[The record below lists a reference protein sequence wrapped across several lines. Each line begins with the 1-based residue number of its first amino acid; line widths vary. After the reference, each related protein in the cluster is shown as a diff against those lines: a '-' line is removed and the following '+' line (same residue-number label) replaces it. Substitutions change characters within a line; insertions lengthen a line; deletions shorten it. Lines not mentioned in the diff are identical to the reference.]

1 MTEIGDGIHRIE
13 AEVGG
18 RPLYLFLFLGERKLL
33 LDAGCS
39 TTVEASILP
48 YLARLGLGPQ
58 DLDLLLVT
66 HPDLDHQG
74 GVHALAAANPSLTVA
89 CGTLDRALVSDP
101 DAVLERRYGAY
112 RAAHRIGYDDET
124 TAWMREMCGEAQ
136 QVDRV
141 FAGGERIELAPGWDL
156 SVFHVPGHSA
166 GHLAV
171 QDSRTGAFFS
181 GDCVQGSVY
190 LGLDGTPKLCPTYT
204 DVDPYLETIERVRTL
219 APNELHGCHWPAARG
234 LEVDAFLDESRAY
247 VEHLD
252 ELVRTCLVEAESGLA
267 LRELIARVNERLE
280 RPWPPGVA
288 AELVYSLNG
297 HVERLV
303 EEGAARAE
311 RAGDG
316 GPIVYRSEESPI
328 GSAA

>member
-1 MTEIGDGIHRIE
+1 MTEIGDRIHRIE

-18 RPLYLFLFLGERKLL
+18 RPLYLFLFLGDQKLL

-39 TTVEASILP
+39 TDVEASILP
-48 YLARLGLGPQ
+48 YLATLGLGPR
-58 DLDLLLVT
+58 DLDLLLIT

-74 GVHALAAANPSLTVA
+74 GVHALAVANPNLTVA
-89 CGTLDRALVSDP
+89 CGALDRELVSDP
-101 DAVLERRYGAY
+101 ELILERRYLAY
-112 RAAHRIGYDDET
+112 AEVHEIGYDEET
-124 TAWMREMCGEAQ
+124 SKWMREMCGEARP
-136 QVDRV
+136 VDRV
-141 FAGGERIELAPGWDL
+141 FAGGETIQLAPGWEL

-204 DVDPYLETIERVRTL
+204 DVDPYLETVERVRTL
-219 APNELHGCHWPAARG
+219 APSELHGCHWPTARG
-234 LEVDAFLDESRAY
+234 SDVEAFLEESRAY
-247 VEHLD
+247 VEQLD
-252 ELVRTCLVEAESGLA
+252 ELVRACLADADSGLT
-267 LRELIARVNERLE
+267 LRNLIACVNGRLPS
-280 RPWPPGVA
+280 PWAPDVA

-303 EEGAARAE
+303 GLGLARAE
-311 RAGDG
+311 RDG
-316 GPIVYRSEESPI
+316 SGPIVYYAENSPPR
-328 GSAA
+328 AVA